1 MNKNTMKRVGL
12 CCLLMLAGLS
22 ALCSTNGDEKSAPAA
37 RKVLVLAERG
47 GLHEGFTATALQWLE
62 EQRERLNMELTV
74 LNSATEIREGELPK
88 YQLVLQ
94 LNYPP
99 YAWSKA
105 AQKDMERY
113 IDEGKGGYIG
123 FHHASLLGEFD
134 GYTMWG
140 WFSDFLGKIR
150 YKNYIAQKC
159 DGRVVTEDS
168 QHPVMMGLPGSFI
181 VADDEWYTY
190 ETNPRPNVKVL
201 ARVDEDSYSI
211 ATDIKMGDHPVIWT
225 NPGKK
230 ARNVYFQFGHSKS
243 LFQNPS
249 FIRLFENAIR
259 WTLGEG
265 NDAQAHDGYAADYA
279 QRPRFRALLHYE
291 PGAEE
296 AHVQFDKQAIDFFR
310 KLTYGE
316 GWLMDVTTLLNDYPY
331 ERLKDYSIIVSL
343 NAAPGGKA
351 QREAFERY
359 MENGG
364 GWMGFHASAYNDRN
378 THWPWF
384 NSFLG
389 CGMFYCNNWPP
400 QPALVECDTQ
410 QHPVTSTLPQSFVAP
425 ASEFYQWQPSPRQ
438 NPDVEVLLSISPRMY
453 PFGLKDVVKFG
464 DFPIV
469 WTNKKYRMVY
479 LNMGHGDEGFI
490 DATQNLLFVNAF
502 RWVVSRDPSGDP
514 FRK

>member
-1 MNKNTMKRVGL
+1 MVRRFVL
-12 CCLLMLAGLS
+12 CLLS
-22 ALCSTNGDEKSAPAA
+22 AVLMCFSATLCQAKTDKKSTSEP

-47 GLHEGFTATALQWLE
+47 GLHEGFTAAGLQWLE
-62 EQRERLNMELTV
+62 SQKERFNIELTV
-74 LNSATEIREGELPK
+74 LNSAKEIGKGELQK
-88 YQLVLQ
+88 YRLVLQ

-105 AQKDMERY
+105 AQKDMQSY
-113 IDEGKGGYIG
+113 IDKGIGGYIG

-134 GYTMWG
+134 GYPMWD

-150 YKNYIAQKC
+150 YQNYIADKC
-159 DGRVVTEDS
+159 DATVWLEDQ
-168 QHPVMMGLPGSFI
+168 QHPVTKGVPHSFVI
-181 VADDEWYTY
+181 KEDEWYTY
-190 ETNPRPNVKVL
+190 DIRPRQNTHVL
-201 ARVDEDSYSI
+201 ANADENSYSI
-211 ATDIKMGDHPVIWT
+211 QTNIKMGDHPVIWT
-225 NPGKK
+225 NTAKK

-243 LFQNPS
+243 LYENPA

-259 WTLGEG
+259 WTLNDDEPVQEEEG
-265 NDAQAHDGYAADYA
+265 YPANYARA
-279 QRPRFRALLHYE
+279 PRFRALVHYE
-291 PGAEE
+291 PHAEE
-296 AHVQFDKQAIDFFR
+296 AHVQFDKQAIEFFH

-316 GWLMDVTTLLNDYPY
+316 GWHMDVTTSLADYPY
-331 ERLKDYSIIVSL
+331 EKLKDYSIIISL
-343 NAAPGGKA
+343 NAAPNGK
-351 QREAFERY
+351 QREAFEQY

-364 GWMGFHASAYNDRN
+364 GWIGFHASAYNDRN

-384 NSFLG
+384 NKFLG
-389 CGMFYCNNWPP
+389 CGAFYCNNWPP

-410 QHPVTSTLPQSFVAP
+410 EHPVTCSLPQSFVAP
-425 ASEFYQWQPSPRQ
+425 ASEFYQWNPSPRK
-438 NPDVEVLLSISPRMY
+438 NPDVEVLLSISPKMY

-502 RWVVSRDPSGDP
+502 RWVVSRDPKGDP
-514 FRK
+514 FEK

>member
-1 MNKNTMKRVGL
+1 MRRLGTY
-12 CCLLMLAGLS
+12 CLLTLMCLS
-22 ALCSTNGDEKSAPAA
+22 ALCGTRSEAKPAA
-37 RKVLVLAERG
+37 APRKVLVLAERG

-62 EQRERLNMELTV
+62 SQKECLNMELTV
-74 LNSATEIREGELPK
+74 LNSAKEIPKGELLK

-99 YAWSKA
+99 YAWSEA
-105 AQKDMERY
+105 AQKDIERY
-113 IDEGKGGYIG
+113 IDEGRGGYIG

-134 GYTMWG
+134 GYKMWG

-150 YKNYIAQKC
+150 YKNYIAEKC
-159 DGRVVTEDS
+159 DGRVLLEDN
-168 QHPVMMGLPGSFI
+168 QHPVTMGVPNSFI

-201 ARVDEDSYSI
+201 ARVNEDSYSI

-225 NPGKK
+225 NTGKK

-243 LFQNPS
+243 LFQNQA
-249 FIRLFENAIR
+249 FIKLFENAIR
-259 WTLGEG
+259 WTLGDG
-265 NDAQAHDGYAADYA
+265 NDAQAHDGYAANYA
-279 QRPRFRALLHYE
+279 RAPRFRALLHYE
-291 PGAEE
+291 PSAEE
-296 AHVQFDKQAIDFFR
+296 AHVQFDKQAIDFFH

-316 GWLMDVTTLLNDYPY
+316 GWLMDVTTSLADYPY
-331 ERLKDYSIIVSL
+331 EKLKDYSIIVSL

-351 QREAFERY
+351 QREAFEKY

-384 NSFLG
+384 NKFLG

-410 QHPVTSTLPQSFVAP
+410 EHPVTSSLPPSFVAP
-425 ASEFYQWQPSPRQ
+425 ASEFYQWQPSPRL
-438 NPDVEVLLSISPRMY
+438 NPDVEVLISISPRMY

-469 WTNKKYRMVY
+469 WTNTKYRMVY

-502 RWVVSRDPSGDP
+502 RWVVSQDPSGDP
-514 FRK
+514 FKK